1 MGNTINDKIN
11 FMYSKSNKIE
21 FMIYDNVYKVIEK
34 KSWNEFLIDIKQDW
48 KQQRGVVILSLI
60 IFVNCIKN
68 VIK

>member
-34 KSWNEFLIDIKQDW
+34 KSWNEFLIDIK
-48 KQQRGVVILSLI
+48 
-60 IFVNCIKN
+60 
-68 VIK
+68 

>member
-11 FMYSKSNKIE
+11 FMYSKSNNIE
-21 FMIYDNVYKVIEK
+21 FMIYDNVDKVIEK

-48 KQQRGVVILSLI
+48 DQQRGVVILSLI
-60 IFVNCIKN
+60 IFNCIKN

>member
-11 FMYSKSNKIE
+11 FMYSKSNNIE
-21 FMIYDNVYKVIEK
+21 FMIYDNVDKVIEK

-68 VIK
+68 IIK